1 MLAESNFDTR
11 EIMASERFFYQKGL
25 RTQRTS
31 EPRRDGGTERREGK
45 HWNTA
50 VGHYQQLLPM
60 STRIMLSNANIFQV
74 KMLHSC
80 YFSAVAFNSDPKGD
94 MHAGD
99 STSPDTVEKKEET

>member
-31 EPRRDGGTERREGK
+31 EPRRDGGIERREGK
-45 HWNTA
+45 HRNTT

-80 YFSAVAFNSDPKGD
+80 YFTAVALNSDPKGD
-94 MHAGD
+94 MYAGD
-99 STSPDTVEKKEET
+99 STSPDTVERKDET